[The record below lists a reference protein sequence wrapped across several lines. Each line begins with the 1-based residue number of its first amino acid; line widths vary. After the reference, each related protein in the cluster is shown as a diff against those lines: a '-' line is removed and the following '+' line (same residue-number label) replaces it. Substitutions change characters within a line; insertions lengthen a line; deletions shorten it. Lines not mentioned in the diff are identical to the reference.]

1 MKITIIFPARGLEV
15 TRASVSVMP
24 PSLTLL
30 AALTPVEHDV
40 CLVDM
45 FCGDQVDYESPADV
59 VAITVRTPLAN
70 AAYRIADEFLQRRK
84 KVILGGPHVFALP
97 EEARG
102 HATSVAIGEGEQ
114 LWPVILKDAEQG
126 TLKDYYVSG
135 PYPTTNLA
143 GSVHHEKERPSLEG
157 LPMMRR
163 DLLPRQR
170 YFMDS
175 IFTTRGCPNHCRFC
189 PVTDIFGGKVRHR
202 PIDDVVAE
210 VATLGARYF
219 NVDDSVFGHPQ
230 LVDRPHENQYYL
242 DLYKELA
249 GLKPIRFW
257 TGAGGL
263 AAINYKD
270 GRKILELAA
279 ESGLSAVAA
288 GLESI
293 SAEGQKQ
300 SGAWRKLHYTSA
312 DTFDLKQMKDNVK
325 TIQGLGIAVLGFF
338 VIGWDQD
345 TPDTYRRTLDFCD
358 ECNIVPFIF
367 TLMPTPGS
375 QVYKDYLEQGRI
387 YTDRPWEHYGSYV
400 VFKHPTMSDE
410 EMMRR
415 NAEVMTEGYSMGRIL
430 KRTLV
435 ALKNRPSFDF
445 AKSLFFTQL
454 GLRKS
459 YRELYG
465 QILGSVDAGENATP

>member
-1 MKITIIFPARGLEV
+1 VRIMIVFPARGHED
-15 TRASVSVMP
+15 TRALISVMP

-30 AALTPVEHDV
+30 AALTPAEHDV
-40 CLVDM
+40 RLVDM
-45 FCGDQVDYESPADV
+45 FCGDQVDYESPAAV
-59 VAITVRTPLAN
+59 VAVTVRTPLAT
-70 AAYRIADEFLQRRK
+70 AAYQIADEFLQRGK

-97 EEARG
+97 EEAKG
-102 HATSVAIGEGEQ
+102 HATSVAVGEGEK
-114 LWPVILKDAEQG
+114 LWPIILKDAEQD

-135 PYPTTNLA
+135 PYPTTRLT
-143 GSVHHEKERPSLEG
+143 GTVHHEKERPSLEG

-210 VATLGARYF
+210 VATLGRRYF

-249 GLKPIRFW
+249 GLKPTRFW

-293 SAEGQKQ
+293 SAAGQKQ

-312 DTFDLKQMKDNVK
+312 DTFDLRQMKDNIR
-325 TIQGLGIAVLGFF
+325 TIQRLGIAVLGFF

-375 QVYKDYLEQGRI
+375 QVYKEYLEQGRI
-387 YTDRPWEHYGSYV
+387 YTDRPWDQYGSYV
-400 VFKHPTMSDE
+400 VFKHPTMSDR
-410 EMMRR
+410 EMMRL
-415 NAEVMTEGYSMGRIL
+415 NGAVMTEGYTMGRIL

-435 ALKNRPSFDF
+435 ALKDRPSLEF

-454 GLRKS
+454 GVRKS

-465 QILGSVDAGENATP
+465 QILDSVRSGGDAAP

>member
-1 MKITIIFPARGLEV
+1 MKITIVFPGREHENARALI
-15 TRASVSVMP
+15 AVMP

-30 AALTPVEHDV
+30 AALTPPEHDV
-40 CLVDM
+40 RLVDM
-45 FCGDQVDYESPADV
+45 FCGDQVDYDVPADV
-59 VAITVRTPLAN
+59 VAITVRTPLATT
-70 AAYRIADEFLQRRK
+70 AYRIADTFLQQGK
-84 KVILGGPHVFALP
+84 KVILGGPHVIALP
-97 EEARG
+97 EEAKN
-102 HATSVAIGEGEQ
+102 HATSVTIGEGEK
-114 LWPVILKDAEQG
+114 LWPLILKDAEQN

-143 GSVHHEKERPSLEG
+143 GTVHHEKERPSLEG

-163 DLLPRQR
+163 DLLPRER

-210 VATLGARYF
+210 VATLGRRYF

-242 DLYKELA
+242 DLYRELA
-249 GLKPIRFW
+249 GLKPARYW

-293 SAEGQKQ
+293 SVEGQKQ
-300 SGAWRKLHYTSA
+300 SGAWRKLHYASA
-312 DTFDLKQMKDNVK
+312 DTFDLKQMKDNIR

-338 VIGWDQD
+338 VIGWDHD

-375 QVYKDYLEQGRI
+375 QVYQEYLEQGRI
-387 YTDRPWEHYGSYV
+387 YTDRPWDQYGTYV
-400 VFKHPTMSDE
+400 VFKHPTMSDQD
-410 EMMRR
+410 MLRC
-415 NAEVMTEGYSMGRIL
+415 NGEVMTEGYSMGRIL
-430 KRTLV
+430 KRTLK
-435 ALKNRPSFDF
+435 AFTDRPSLEL

-454 GLRKS
+454 GLRKT
-459 YRELYG
+459 YRELYERIRASA
-465 QILGSVDAGENATP
+465 QA